1 MAGPRVVR
9 PLRGANPMKGY
20 SPGIKSPRRLQVAI
34 TAILLTFLMTSACT
48 PTVQMAA
55 PKEPITVNLNVKIQ
69 HEIYVKVDKDVDELF
84 SEKGLF

>member
-1 MAGPRVVR
+1 MTQFGSRFSRRVPALFAG
-9 PLRGANPMKGY
+9 LIMG
-20 SPGIKSPRRLQVAI
+20 S
-34 TAILLTFLMTSACT
+34 LLVACT

>member
-1 MAGPRVVR
+1 MQV
-9 PLRGANPMKGY
+9 Y
-20 SPGIKSPRRLQVAI
+20 KSRHRLPDPCRQ
-34 TAILLTFLMTSACT
+34 ILAALTLALLAVACT

-69 HEIYVKVDKDVDELF
+69 HEIFVKVDKDVDELF

>member
-1 MAGPRVVR
+1 MTYVGLNVFR
-9 PLRGANPMKGY
+9 PL
-20 SPGIKSPRRLQVAI
+20 
-34 TAILLTFLMTSACT
+34 TALLAGLLLATVVSGCT
-48 PTVQMAA
+48 PTVRVQA

>member
-1 MAGPRVVR
+1 
-9 PLRGANPMKGY
+9 
-20 SPGIKSPRRLQVAI
+20 
-34 TAILLTFLMTSACT
+34 MTSACT

>member
-1 MAGPRVVR
+1 MTQFGSGVARRVSA
-9 PLRGANPMKGY
+9 LLAT
-20 SPGIKSPRRLQVAI
+20 I
-34 TAILLTFLMTSACT
+34 TVGSLLLACT

>member
-1 MAGPRVVR
+1 MKILPRSRR
-9 PLRGANPMKGY
+9 PLVTQAV
-20 SPGIKSPRRLQVAI
+20 L
-34 TAILLTFLMTSACT
+34 ILMLPLVLMACT

-69 HEIYVKVDKDVDELF
+69 HEIYVKVDREVDDLF